1 MIIVHDR
8 KDVRHEFDVPEG
20 KALMLQLRPKKIGII
35 GLCNGNAACGTCH
48 VYVEKEWLDRLPEPD
63 EYESEM
69 LEEVAERRENS
80 RLACQIEYR
89 AELDGLEMTVAH
101 RS

>member
-8 KDVRHEFDVPEG
+8 KDARHEFDVPEG
-20 KALMLQLRPKKIGII
+20 KALMLQLRPMKVGII

-48 VYVEKEWLDRLPEPD
+48 VYVEKEWLDRLPDPD
-63 EYESEM
+63 EYEAEM

-80 RLACQIEYR
+80 RLSCQIEYGP
-89 AELDGLEMTVAH
+89 ELDGLEMTVAP